1 MAKLNITEQESP
13 IENITST
20 QSMAQPIKRKG
31 KKKFTNF
38 VIFIL
43 FVAVLVL
50 GYGYYQKKTELK
62 LIKDPKAQSELAKK
76 EALEITQKL
85 KEFVILP
92 STDEIPEILTIND
105 AALAVKEQSNLEGVV
120 DGDKILLYSKAGKAY
135 IYSPSRN
142 ILVNILPVS
151 MQRQQP
157 STESQPQTTAQPK
170 TTSTTTPKAPAE
182 TKQDNS

>member
-1 MAKLNITEQESP
+1 MAKLNITEQEASP
-13 IENITST
+13 ENIS
-20 QSMAQPIKRKG
+20 SAQNITEPIKRKG
-31 KKKFTNF
+31 KKKFTSF

-43 FVAVLVL
+43 FIAVLVL

-76 EALEITQKL
+76 EAMEITEKL
-85 KEFVILP
+85 KEIVILP

-105 AALAVKEQSNLEGVV
+105 AELAVKEQANLEGVV
-120 DGDKILLYSKAGKAY
+120 NGDKILLYSKAGKAY

-151 MQRQQP
+151 MQRQQA
-157 STESQPQTTAQPK
+157 TAENQPQPSAQPK
-170 TTSTTTPKAPAE
+170 ATSTTTPKAPAE
-182 TKQDNS
+182 TESDN